1 MCRKNNIIIFNILLT
16 LLLISSPVYAGFLD
30 MPEITESPELERKS
44 MLRDIDIPGVKDR
57 NPDPTAGPRLAV
69 KEFRVQGL
77 VEYPELGIT
86 RKAIN
91 KLVESI
97 RFDLMAEDKLLDSGY
112 TLDELGGLSNLLVDI
127 EEDTVKRH
135 VTPIEVQKLVWLI
148 REQRKKRGITLGQ
161 IEAIAD
167 RITKFYRERGFI
179 LAKAYIPK
187 QEVRDGIV
195 TLTLLLGVLGNVE
208 VNKNNMYSTSTLKS
222 VFDSSLTKPVTSDQ
236 IEENL
241 YLINDFPGISVN
253 GFFEPG
259 FQVGD
264 TKLNIN
270 VKQERRYKYNLRL
283 DNHGTKATGLYRT
296 YFDFQVNNPLGNA
309 DLINASILNASS
321 PSNTQFWR
329 LYYQTKFFSPR
340 IKFVMGT
347 SENQFIVD
355 KSDLGTSQDLSGTVR
370 VQDIGLRY
378 DIKRSRKSNSKI
390 EFKYENIASDLLIGT
405 FSSGLNEKVTNQ
417 SLVYSFDLLNEKR
430 RRLHQGSIKVSTS
443 KIKSEVDKGQD
454 SDYQVYS
461 LDYTMLSFV
470 KVPFFDSTSRLILR
484 SALQYAGKKISSVS
498 RSGLAGPT
506 RVRAYS
512 SDVISAD
519 DALFFAADWVFNA
532 PDFFGSYKAF
542 LKPFIFTDY
551 AYGNQYSIDAGISNV
566 NGQLADIGFGF
577 QVAYKQNLSG
587 NLLFAFPMYDK
598 FSDPDIKIK
607 DNTSRIIFDFQYKF

>member
-1 MCRKNNIIIFNILLT
+1 
-16 LLLISSPVYAGFLD
+16 

-57 NPDPTAGPRLAV
+57 DPDPTAGPRLAV

-77 VEYPELGIT
+77 VEYPDLGIT
-86 RKAIN
+86 RKAIK

-97 RFDLMAEDKLLDSGY
+97 RFDLMAEDKLLESGY
-112 TLDELGGLSNLLVDI
+112 TIDELGGLSDLLVDI

-195 TLTLLLGVLGNVE
+195 TLTLLLGILGNVE

-222 VFDSSLTKPVTSDQ
+222 VFDSSLTKPVTSEQ

-259 FQVGD
+259 HQVGD

-270 VKQERRYKYNLRL
+270 VKKESRYKYNFRL
-283 DNHGTKATGLYRT
+283 DNHGTKATGLYRA
-296 YFDFQVNNPLGNA
+296 YLDFQVNNPLGNA

-329 LYYQTKFFSPR
+329 LFYQTKLFSPR
-340 IKFVMGT
+340 IKLSIGT

-355 KSDLGTSQDLSGTVR
+355 KSDLGTSQDLSGTVN
-370 VQDIGLRY
+370 VQDVGLRY
-378 DIKRSRKSNSKI
+378 DIKRSRKNNAKL
-390 EFKYENIASDLLIGT
+390 ELKYETIASDLLIGT
-405 FSSGLNEKVTNQ
+405 FSSGLNEKVNNL
-417 SLVYSFDLLNEKR
+417 SLIYSFDSLNEKS
-430 RRLHQGSIKVSTS
+430 RRLHQGAVKVTTA
-443 KIKSEVDKGQD
+443 KIGSEVDKGQD

-461 LDYTMLSFV
+461 LDYTILGFV
-470 KVPFFDSTSRLILR
+470 KVPLFDSTSRLIIR
-484 SALQYAGKKISSVS
+484 SALQYTGKKISSVS

-506 RVRAYS
+506 RARAYS
-512 SDVISAD
+512 SDVFSAD
-519 DALFFAADWVFNA
+519 DALFLGIDWVFNA
-532 PDFFGSYKAF
+532 PSFIGDYKDIF
-542 LKPFIFTDY
+542 KPFVFADY
-551 AYGNQYSIDAGISNV
+551 SYGNQYSVSDGINTV
-566 NGQLADIGFGF
+566 TGQLADIGFGF
-577 QVAYKQNLSG
+577 QVAYKHNLSG
-587 NLLFAFPMYDK
+587 NLLFAFPMFDK
-598 FSDPDIKIK
+598 FSDPDVKIK
-607 DNTSRIIFDFQYKF
+607 ENDSRVVFDFQYKF